1 MEKVRTKLLTVPA
14 PLRIALLAR
23 GQLSA
28 TYIPTAETGWSVLRV
43 RVGNAAPENFKSLD
57 EVFMALVEES

>member
-1 MEKVRTKLLTVPA
+1 VIEILVLKEGKEFEAALH
-14 PLRIALLAR
+14 LRKRILAIWPD
-23 GQLSA
+23 LSQS
-28 TYIPTAETGWSVLRV
+28 ETDHI